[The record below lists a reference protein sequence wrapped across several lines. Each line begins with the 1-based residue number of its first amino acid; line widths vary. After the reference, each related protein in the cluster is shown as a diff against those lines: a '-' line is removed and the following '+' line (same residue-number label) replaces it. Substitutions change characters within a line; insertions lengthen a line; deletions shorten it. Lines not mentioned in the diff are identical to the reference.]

1 MPEKDLSKEMSRMM
15 LQGWTMLDETC
26 PVNQAVPLMGQPKT
40 GRKFS
45 VAVGK
50 FVDEI
55 ESDDGKSDDEDDKGE
70 VLEDWPMEENAF
82 EAYTK
87 KLAARASSSRSNW
100 SISAAR
106 VEMSA
111 GRAVKGGTADPA
123 SPPVPPPAPP
133 PVALLPVAPPP
144 VAPPPV
150 PVLRSPALPSPAG
163 PLMEASSFA
172 TAVASGATLDGI
184 SALDLA
190 AAALSRQ
197 LTIAASQLAA
207 APSPPPLTLLE
218 FVRRCAEA
226 MRAVEEARRAIR

>member
-1 MPEKDLSKEMSRMM
+1 MSEKDLSKEMSHLM

-82 EAYTK
+82 EAYSK

-111 GRAVKGGTADPA
+111 GPAAKGGTADPA

-133 PVALLPVAPPP
+133 QGAPSPVAPPL
-144 VAPPPV
+144 VAPA
-150 PVLRSPALPSPAG
+150 PVLRSPALRSPTGPS
-163 PLMEASSFA
+163 MEASSV
-172 TAVASGATLDGI
+172 TASSVASGATLDGI

-190 AAALSRQ
+190 AAALSCQ
-197 LTIAASQLAA
+197 LATAANQLAA

-218 FVRRCAEA
+218 FVRHPCS
-226 MRAVEEARRAIR
+226 RRARHIASY